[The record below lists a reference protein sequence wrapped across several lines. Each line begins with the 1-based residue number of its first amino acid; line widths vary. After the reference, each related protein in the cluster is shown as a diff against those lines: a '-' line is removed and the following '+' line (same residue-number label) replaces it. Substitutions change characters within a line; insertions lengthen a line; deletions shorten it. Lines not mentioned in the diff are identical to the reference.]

1 MLFYEI
7 IILKVLAKKLLAQ
20 VKWSTTVQ
28 SINRESIQNLEIPLP
43 PLEIQKNI
51 VEKVRAQRKV
61 IYKLKSEAEQK
72 SKQAKAEIEAMILGT
87 KPVSDI

>member
-1 MLFYEI
+1 VLFYEI